1 MVEGFLTGKPP
12 LEQTGD
18 AVVAS
23 KTQVAN
29 KRSRDVGTTVISRR
43 DFERPC

>member
-23 KTQVAN
+23 KTQITN
-29 KRSRDVGTTVISRR
+29 KRSRGVVAIVLSRR
-43 DFERPC
+43 DLERPC